1 VITAVAAILS
11 LAALGFVVRILR
23 GPTLADRIVAL
34 DGLLTV
40 TVLGIATYAVH
51 SGSAFALDAMVV
63 VAFVGFVGTSVV
75 ARYIERR
82 GA

>member
-1 VITAVAAILS
+1 MTTLAAVLLS
-11 LAALGFVVRILR
+11 LAALGFVVRALR
-23 GPTLADRIVAL
+23 GPTLGDRIVAL

-40 TVLGIATYAVH
+40 AVLGIAVYAVRA
-51 SGSAFALDAMVV
+51 GSAFALDAMVV

-82 GA
+82 G

>member
-1 VITAVAAILS
+1 VITAVTVILS

-23 GPTLADRIVAL
+23 GPTLSDRVVAL

-40 TVLGIATYAVH
+40 SVLGIAVYAVN

-82 GA
+82 G

>member
-1 VITAVAAILS
+1 VITAAAVILS

-23 GPTLADRIVAL
+23 GPTLSDRVVAL

-40 TVLGIATYAVH
+40 SVLGIAVYAVN

-82 GA
+82 G